1 MPSNHLILCCPCH
14 TERSES
20 EREKLIL
27 HANIQ
32 MESRKLVQMI
42 LFASRTR
49 DTDVENK
56 YVDTKVEGGWVGGIG
71 LLGLACVHY
80 CL

>member
-1 MPSNHLILCCPCH
+1 
-14 TERSES
+14 
-20 EREKLIL
+20 
-27 HANIQ
+27 

-56 YVDTKVEGGWVGGIG
+56 YVDTKVEGGWVGGIR
-71 LLGLACVHY
+71 LLGLACVHD